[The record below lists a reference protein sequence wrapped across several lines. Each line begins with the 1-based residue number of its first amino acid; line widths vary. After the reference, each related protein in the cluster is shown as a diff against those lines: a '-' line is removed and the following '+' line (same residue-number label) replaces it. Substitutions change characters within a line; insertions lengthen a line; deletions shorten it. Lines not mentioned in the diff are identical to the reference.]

1 MQQNKKVFI
10 LAGEESGDI
19 YAGEIARNLKIINEN
34 VEIYGIGGENLSKQG
49 ANLIEHIKNLSF
61 LGIFE
66 VVKHIPNVYKIL
78 NKVKNFLKEFQPDY
92 IILIDFPDFNFR
104 IAKFAK
110 NIGLKVNEPIR
121 ECTDK
126 NCPFHGGL
134 SIRGKLFDGKVTG
147 DKAKQ
152 TITLTKDEPIYFSKF
167 KRYARGKSTIHAH
180 VPGCIDVTSGD
191 HVLTAECR
199 PISKSVSYVV
209 IEVRS

>member
-1 MQQNKKVFI
+1 MT
-10 LAGEESGDI
+10 
-19 YAGEIARNLKIINEN
+19 
-34 VEIYGIGGENLSKQG
+34 
-49 ANLIEHIKNLSF
+49 
-61 LGIFE
+61 
-66 VVKHIPNVYKIL
+66 
-78 NKVKNFLKEFQPDY
+78 
-92 IILIDFPDFNFR
+92 
-104 IAKFAK
+104 K
-110 NIGLKVNEPIR
+110 NIGIKVNEPKK
-121 ECTDK
+121 ECDDK

-209 IEVRS
+209 IEVKA